1 MGVKNYSHTMN
12 KQSLIII
19 IFIAIIAWVVWQY
32 FMPAF
37 DNVSGLREEL
47 KTWQGKLD
55 NTQALSRKLEE
66 LKKKYDNMANEAD
79 KVAQA
84 VTKREDFPG
93 LLVQLEELS
102 SQNGLIL
109 ESVTFDVVDIKKNN
123 QAVVSDNSLGNGTVV
138 AQSVGGSK
146 NSQEI
151 SGLKILAVNLNLN
164 GSQNS
169 LKTFLQAI
177 EANLRIM
184 DVSAISF
191 GAQDFGASL
200 GQDFKVSLNT
210 YFRE

>member
-1 MGVKNYSHTMN
+1 MN

>member
-1 MGVKNYSHTMN
+1 MN

-19 IFIAIIAWVVWQY
+19 IFIAIIAWVVWQN

-37 DNVSGLREEL
+37 DNVSGLREEQ

-151 SGLKILAVNLNLN
+151 SELKILAVNLNLN